1 MNTRWRL
8 DETKVLIYA
17 SYLIVILVFWGP
29 VVWMVSLSLK
39 TVGEILAYPPKLF
52 PSGFVI
58 ENYGYIFT
66 QSTIPRNMLN
76 SAKITV
82 ITVIGTLL
90 VTVPASYGF
99 SRFRFKGR
107 TQILMAILLFQMIST
122 LIIILP
128 LYRYFI
134 KLNLLDSHLGLILI
148 YITVQIPFTVWLLK
162 GFFDSIPKSLDD
174 AARIDG
180 ASRLQSV
187 IRVLIPVAMPGIAA
201 AVLFNTINA
210 WSQFLIPVHIHRQG
224 PPPTG
229 LGRGRQVRR
238 DGGRSDRHHAPAG
251 RGEPDGDASRHRH
264 IHRPATV
271 YRQNPDLRRGE
282 GVEHRRRRHLG

>member
-82 ITVIGTLL
+82 VTVVGNLL
-90 VTVPASYGF
+90 VTVPAAYGF

-107 TQILMAILLFQMIST
+107 TQLLMAILLFQMISP

-134 KLNLLDSHLGLILI
+134 ELRLLDSHLGLILI

-162 GFFDSIPKSLDD
+162 GFFDSIPKSLDE

-187 IRVLIPVAMPGIAA
+187 IRVIVPVAMPGIAA

-210 WSQFLIPVHIHRQG
+210 WSQFLIPFILIG
-224 PPPTG
+224 K
-229 LGRGRQVRR
+229 GRLQPVSVGV
-238 DGGRSDRHHAPAG
+238 AKFA
-251 RGEPDGDASRHRH
+251 E
-264 IHRPATV
+264 TV
-271 YRQNPDLRRGE
+271 GE
-282 GVEHRRRRHLG
+282 GIVTTHLLAAASLVAMLPSIAIFIALQRFIVKILISSAVKG

>member
-1 MNTRWRL
+1 MQNRRRL
-8 DETKVLIYA
+8 DGTKILIYA
-17 SYLIVILVFWGP
+17 SYLIVILLFWGP
-29 VVWMVSLSLK
+29 VAWMISLSLK
-39 TVGEILAYPPKLF
+39 TIPDILAYPPKLF
-52 PSGFVI
+52 PSHFAI
-58 ENYGYIFT
+58 ENYGTIFAK
-66 QSTIPRNMLN
+66 STIPRNMLN
-76 SAKITV
+76 SARITV
-82 ITVIGTLL
+82 ITVVGNLL
-90 VTVPASYGF
+90 VTVPAAYAF

-162 GFFDSIPKSLDD
+162 GFFDSIPKSLDE

-210 WSQFLIPVHIHRQG
+210 WSQFLIPFVLIG
-224 PPPTG
+224 K
-229 LGRGRQVRR
+229 GRLQPVSVGVAKFAETV
-238 DGGRSDRHHAPAG
+238 GEAIVTTHLLAAASLMAMLPAIAIFIALQRFIVKILISG
-251 RGEPDGDASRHRH
+251 AVKG
-264 IHRPATV
+264 
-271 YRQNPDLRRGE
+271 
-282 GVEHRRRRHLG
+282 

>member
-1 MNTRWRL
+1 MQNRRRL
-8 DETKVLIYA
+8 DATRILIYA
-17 SYLIVILVFWGP
+17 SYLIVILLFWGP
-29 VVWMVSLSLK
+29 VAWMISLSLK
-39 TVGEILAYPPKLF
+39 TIPDILAYPPKLF
-52 PSGFVI
+52 PSHFAI
-58 ENYGYIFT
+58 ENYGTIFAN
-66 QSTIPRNMLN
+66 STIPRNMLN

-82 ITVIGTLL
+82 ITVVGTLL
-90 VTVPASYGF
+90 VTVPAAYAF

-134 KLNLLDSHLGLILI
+134 KLNLLDSHFGLILI
-148 YITVQIPFTVWLLK
+148 YITVQIPFSVWLLK

-210 WSQFLIPVHIHRQG
+210 WSQFLIPFVLIG
-224 PPPTG
+224 K
-229 LGRGRQVRR
+229 GRLQPVSVGVAKFAETV
-238 DGGRSDRHHAPAG
+238 GEAIVTTHLLAAASLMAMLPAIAIFIVLQRFIVKILISG
-251 RGEPDGDASRHRH
+251 AVKG
-264 IHRPATV
+264 
-271 YRQNPDLRRGE
+271 
-282 GVEHRRRRHLG
+282 

>member
-82 ITVIGTLL
+82 VTVVGNLL
-90 VTVPASYGF
+90 VTVPAAYGF

-107 TQILMAILLFQMIST
+107 TQLLMAILLFQMISP

-134 KLNLLDSHLGLILI
+134 ELRLLDSHLGLILI

-162 GFFDSIPKSLDD
+162 GFFDSIPKSLDE

-187 IRVLIPVAMPGIAA
+187 IRVIVPVAMPGIAA

-210 WSQFLIPVHIHRQG
+210 WSQFLIPFILIG
-224 PPPTG
+224 K
-229 LGRGRQVRR
+229 GRLQPVSVGV
-238 DGGRSDRHHAPAG
+238 AKFA
-251 RGEPDGDASRHRH
+251 E
-264 IHRPATV
+264 TV
-271 YRQNPDLRRGE
+271 GE
-282 GVEHRRRRHLG
+282 GIVTTHLLAAASLVAMLPSIAIFIALQRFIVKILISGAVKG